1 MRQPPFCRTIA
12 ILAAVLCPGT
22 AAIAQSIAPV
32 SLRPAFE
39 IATEENRRGVSWSE
53 GRAAISADFALEAG
67 ALGATA
73 RLVTLRDAGLHGE
86 ADTVIDLG
94 LSATQDVGPFAVT
107 GQGIVHLFTGAF
119 GKQDYAEAGVTA
131 AYTLGPVRV
140 SGGGF
145 YAPEQSAI
153 GGSNL
158 YLFAGADAGIPATP
172 LTLYGHV
179 GRSSGDVDDT
189 LRANRLRPG
198 GRYSDWR
205 VGVDHVTGPLA
216 VSLEYVGTD
225 IPDEAAR
232 GDHDDRLVARA
243 RFSF

>member
-1 MRQPPFCRTIA
+1 MSQLPYRTIA
-12 ILAAVLCPGT
+12 ILAAVLFPGT
-22 AAIAQSIAPV
+22 AAVAQSLTPV

-53 GRAAISADFALEAG
+53 GRAAISADL
-67 ALGATA
+67 ALGAGPVEGTA
-73 RLVTLRDAGLHGE
+73 RVVSLRDAGLHGG
-86 ADTVIDLG
+86 ADAVIDLG

-107 GQGIVHLFTGAF
+107 GQGIMHLFTGAF
-119 GKQDYAEAGVTA
+119 GKQDYAEAGLTA

-140 SGGGF
+140 TGGGL
-145 YAPEQSAI
+145 YAPEQDAI

-158 YLFAGADAGIPATP
+158 YLFAGADAGVPATP
-172 LTLYGHV
+172 FTIYGHI
-179 GRSSGDVDDT
+179 GRSSGEVDDT

-198 GRYSDWR
+198 GRYHDWR
-205 VGVDHVTGPLA
+205 LGVDHVTGPLA

-225 IPDEAAR
+225 IPEEAAR
-232 GDHDDRLVARA
+232 NDHDDRLVARA

>member
-1 MRQPPFCRTIA
+1 MSQLPYRMIA
-12 ILAAVLCPGT
+12 IVAAVLFPGT
-22 AAIAQSIAPV
+22 AAIAQSLGPA

-53 GRAAISADFALEAG
+53 GRAAASADL
-67 ALGATA
+67 ALGIGGLEGTA
-73 RLVTLRDAGLHGE
+73 RIVTLRDAGLHGG
-86 ADTVIDLG
+86 ADTVVDLG
-94 LSATQDVGPFAVT
+94 LSATQDLGPFAVT

-119 GKQDYAEAGVTA
+119 GKQDYAEAGLTA

-140 SGGGF
+140 TGGGF
-145 YAPEQSAI
+145 YAPEQGAI

-179 GRSSGDVDDT
+179 GRSTGDVDDVV
-189 LRANRLRPG
+189 RANRLRPG

-225 IPDEAAR
+225 IPEPAAMNDH
-232 GDHDDRLVARA
+232 GDRVVARA

>member
-1 MRQPPFCRTIA
+1 MRQLPYRTIT
-12 ILAAVLCPGT
+12 ILAALLFPGT
-22 AAIAQSIAPV
+22 AAFAQSVGPV

-53 GRAAISADFALEAG
+53 GRAAISADLALEAG
-67 ALGATA
+67 PLEGTA
-73 RLVTLRDAGLHGE
+73 RVVSLREAGLHGG
-86 ADTVIDLG
+86 ADAVIDLG

-119 GKQDYAEAGVTA
+119 GKQDYAEAGLTA

-140 SGGGF
+140 TGGGL
-145 YAPEQSAI
+145 YAPEQAAI
-153 GGSNL
+153 GGGNL

-179 GRSSGDVDDT
+179 GRSSGDVDDA

-198 GRYSDWR
+198 GKYSDWR

-225 IPDEAAR
+225 IPEEAAQ
-232 GDHDDRLVARA
+232 GDHGDRVVARA

>member
-1 MRQPPFCRTIA
+1 VRQLSIVV
-12 ILAAVLCPGT
+12 LAALLLPGT
-22 AAIAQSIAPV
+22 AATAQSLGPV
-32 SLRPAFE
+32 ALRPAFE

-53 GRAAISADFALEAG
+53 GRAAISADLALEAG

-73 RLVTLRDAGLHGE
+73 RLVSLRDAGLHGG
-86 ADTVIDLG
+86 ADTVVDLG
-94 LSATQDVGPFAVT
+94 LSATQDVGPFALT

-119 GKQDYAEAGVTA
+119 GKQDYAEAGITA
-131 AYTLGPVRV
+131 AYSLGPLRA
-140 SGGGF
+140 SAGGM

-179 GRSSGDVDDT
+179 GRSTGDVDDIV
-189 LRANRLRPG
+189 RANRLRPG
-198 GRYSDWR
+198 GRYTDWR

-225 IPDEAAR
+225 IPEAAAR
-232 GDHDDRLVARA
+232 GDHDDRLIARA

>member
-1 MRQPPFCRTIA
+1 MRHLPVRTIA
-12 ILAAVLCPGT
+12 IVAALLYPGT
-22 AAIAQSIAPV
+22 AAIAQSLGPV

-53 GRAAISADFALEAG
+53 GRAAISGDLALAIGGLEG
-67 ALGATA
+67 TA
-73 RLVTLRDAGLHGE
+73 RVVSLRDAALHGG
-86 ADTVIDLG
+86 ADAVVDLG
-94 LSATQDVGPFAVT
+94 LSTTQYVGPFAVT

-119 GKQDYAEAGVTA
+119 GKQDYAEAGLTA

-140 SGGGF
+140 SGGGM
-145 YAPEQSAI
+145 YAPDQAAI

-172 LTLYGHV
+172 LTVYGHV
-179 GRSSGDVDDT
+179 GRSSGDVEDA
-189 LRANRLRPG
+189 LRSNRLRPG
-198 GRYSDWR
+198 GRYNDWR

-225 IPDEAAR
+225 IPEQAAR